1 MQYCIGVDISKNSF
15 NAAVFDGEKILE
27 DMVFDYTPE
36 GINEFYKHVKDMDC
50 LVVMEATGT
59 YYLRLAEHLYHN
71 SVKVSVVNPL
81 IIKRFS
87 EMRLKRTKTDKADA
101 RIISRYGY
109 SEKPDTFIPDTDNV
123 KKIKL
128 SAQLIHDL
136 IVTRTEYK
144 NRLHALENE
153 TIDTGQFVGHYL
165 VLIETINNEI
175 KTLENSI
182 TDLIKQ
188 EYPEE
193 YEKVMAVPGVGQ
205 RTATVIFGYL
215 KGFKNFESA
224 KQVISYIGTNP
235 VEHRSGTSVKGKSY
249 ISKKGSRYLRGV
261 FYMSAVA
268 AFQFNPACRTF
279 YLRLR
284 SEGKPFKFAV
294 IAVLNKLI
302 KIIFAIVKH
311 KRDYDPEFHLKN
323 LQKNMTFA

>member
-1 MQYCIGVDISKNSF
+1 
-15 NAAVFDGEKILE
+15 
-27 DMVFDYTPE
+27 
-36 GINEFYKHVKDMDC
+36 MDC

-71 SVKVSVVNPL
+71 GVKVSVVNPL

-101 RIISRYGY
+101 RIISQYGY
-109 SEKPDTFIPDTDNV
+109 SEKPKDFIPDSNIV
-123 KKIKL
+123 KEIKL
-128 SAQLIHDL
+128 RAQIIQDL
-136 IVTRTEYK
+136 IVTRTQYK

-153 TIDTGQFVGHYL
+153 TIDTGVIAGHYL
-165 VLIETINNEI
+165 ALIETISKEI
-175 KTLENSI
+175 KTLEKSI

-188 EYPEE
+188 EYSEE
-193 YEKVMAVPGVGQ
+193 YEKVMKIPGVGE
-205 RTATVIFGYL
+205 RTAGAIFGYL
-215 KGFKNFESA
+215 KGFKNFENA

-235 VEHRSGTSVKGKSY
+235 VEHRSGTSVNGKSY

-311 KRDYDPEFHLKN
+311 KRDYDPEYYLKIS
-323 LQKNMTFA
+323 QKNIAEA